1 MKKKGDLFANRNRLR
16 LLSPITGARHGR
28 PWSHDELLDLK
39 RWFLEGNTIEEII
52 TKSERSAGGVIPK
65 LKAAGLITDQ
75 RVNLKWGYDYYYAV
89 DIPATEQPETEQP
102 EPEHQSE
109 PETIMAEANIKTLIL
124 IQGVDAANKTDD
136 DIFKLIAKLEQEA
149 ASLSNINNKPKKLLA
164 KIKEIKDDID
174 KLVEFVDSRE

>member
-1 MKKKGDLFANRNRLR
+1 MKKKGDLFASRNRLR

-28 PWSHDELLDLK
+28 PWGRDELLDLK
-39 RWFLEGNTIEEII
+39 HWFLEGNTIEELIA
-52 TKSERSAGGVIPK
+52 KSERSAGGVIPK

-75 RVNLKWGYDYYYAV
+75 RVNLAWGYDYYYAV
-89 DIPATEQPETEQP
+89 DLTDTEQP
-102 EPEHQSE
+102 EPEDQSEHQPE

-124 IQGVDAANKTDD
+124 IQGVDAAHKTDD

-149 ASLSNINNKPKKLLA
+149 ASLNNISNKPKKLLA

-174 KLVEFVDSRE
+174 KLVEFVDNRE